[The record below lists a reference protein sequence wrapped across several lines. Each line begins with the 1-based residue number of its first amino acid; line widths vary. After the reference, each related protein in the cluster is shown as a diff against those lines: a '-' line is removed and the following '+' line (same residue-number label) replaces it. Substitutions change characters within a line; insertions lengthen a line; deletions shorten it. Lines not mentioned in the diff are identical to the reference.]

1 MQKKFMNLWLD
12 QTDENT
18 IIKKIGELH
27 RHKLYR
33 SLFGFWRTLKSR
45 KNEKRMRI
53 HLIREQ
59 LKSRP
64 SLGRPLL
71 ALKNM
76 LLFKAFNK
84 LFDGAKTVIEEDQM
98 TE

>member
-1 MQKKFMNLWLD
+1 MNLWLD
-12 QTDENT
+12 KTDEDK
-18 IIKKIGELH
+18 ICKKMDELH
-27 RHKLYR
+27 RHKVFR

-45 KNEKRMRI
+45 KNAKRMRI
-53 HLIREQ
+53 HLIREH

-64 SLGRPLL
+64 ALGRPLL

-84 LFDGAKTVIEEDQM
+84 LFDGAKSVIQEDQM